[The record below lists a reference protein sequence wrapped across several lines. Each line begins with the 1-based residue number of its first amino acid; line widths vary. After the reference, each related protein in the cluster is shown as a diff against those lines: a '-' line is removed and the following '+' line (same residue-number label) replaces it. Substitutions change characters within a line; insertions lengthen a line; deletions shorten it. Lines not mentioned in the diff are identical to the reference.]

1 MIWAYRDAFE
11 NRGLSCNRESAS
23 PGFWFWGGSGEFLQV
38 WGEWGQ
44 FSFVLDR
51 SGTVVGRVV
60 RAFQWAGLHKYLNA
74 MDGRPAWGRVDGA
87 R

>member
-11 NRGLSCNRESAS
+11 NRGLSYNRKRAS
-23 PGFWFWGGSGEFLQV
+23 PGFWFWGGDVGEYLRA

-44 FSFVLDR
+44 FSFVLER

-60 RAFQWAGLHKYLNA
+60 RAFG
-74 MDGRPAWGRVDGA
+74 
-87 R
+87 